1 MVCSTSSFDRL
12 RMTFAAQDD
21 ICLRMTFAAQGDNA
35 LVSGTSS
42 FDRLRMTVGG

>member
-1 MVCSTSSFDRL
+1 
-12 RMTFAAQDD
+12 MTFAAQDD